1 MNLRKDRLMKFI
13 GAHVE
18 GYPLVSRAPQQA
30 SELGATAFAMN
41 LTDPSRF
48 TCPAISDDEVS
59 AFKEKCE
66 LFGFAPEVVLP
77 HAGFVIN
84 LCSPDSRKLKLSR
97 MALCNEME
105 RASRLGLIM
114 VNFHPGAT
122 LGKMDDRE
130 AVELVA
136 DSINDVLAHTGSV
149 TAVIENTAGQGS
161 NIGWS
166 FGQLGAIIAG
176 VEDKSRVGVCIDT
189 AHAFAAGYALDTSE
203 GRRKVWDE
211 FEAEVGFKY
220 LRGMHLNDSQRP
232 CGSRIDRHAPIGRGT
247 IGEACFA
254 EIMTDSRFDN
264 IPLILETP
272 DPALWQQE
280 TAWLMEQYLKE

>member
-1 MNLRKDRLMKFI
+1 MENLRKDRLMKFI

-30 SELGATAFAMN
+30 SDLGATAFAMN
-41 LTDPSRF
+41 LTDPARF
-48 TCPAISDDEVS
+48 SCPAISDEEVA
-59 AFKEKCE
+59 AFKDNCV
-66 LFGFAPEVVLP
+66 LHGFSPEVVLP

-84 LCSPDSRKLKLSR
+84 LCSPDARKLKLSR
-97 MALCNEME
+97 IALCNEME
-105 RASRLGLIM
+105 RAERLGLVM

-122 LGKMDDRE
+122 LGKMDDGD
-130 AVELVA
+130 AVKLVA
-136 DSINDVLAHTGSV
+136 ESINDVLASTRTV

-189 AHAFAAGYALDTSE
+189 AHAFAAGYELSTVD
-203 GRRKVWDE
+203 GRRRTWDE
-211 FEAEVGFKY
+211 FESEIGFSY

-232 CGSRIDRHAPIGRGT
+232 CGSRIDRHAPIGQGT
-247 IGEACFA
+247 IGAACFA
-254 EIMTDSRFDN
+254 EIMKESRFDN

-272 DPALWQQE
+272 DPGLWQQE
-280 TAWLMEQYLKE
+280 TAWLMEQYLK